1 MAVKYV
7 SDSNLNSVIQEVK
20 TRLATKNVLFQFTTM
35 PTLTSGNVSDYAGM
49 LAQFVGTT
57 DSSYTQGDFYVADN
71 TGSSPEWVKVSYNK
85 AEVDALVAARTS
97 IKVVNAL
104 PTSDIDTNALYL
116 IPAWEYKDVYVDST
130 NSKAYIK
137 TSDSPL
143 TYAEFD
149 STDGSY
155 EADVTGSDATA
166 VQTAIAAGTYTA
178 QNMLV
183 EYGAV
188 DGTKD
193 EYVCIDVTTSPAKW
207 EKVGSTQVDLSGY
220 VKTSDLVAVTSGELT
235 AMWNGTY

>member
-20 TRLATKNVLFQFTTM
+20 TRLATKERIIQFSTM
-35 PTLTSGNVSDYAGM
+35 PTLTSANAGDYAGM
-49 LAQFVGTT
+49 LAQYVGTT
-57 DSSYTQGDFYVADN
+57 GDYVQGDFYVVDTSGTDPA
-71 TGSSPEWVKVSYNK
+71 WVKVTYSK

-97 IKVVNAL
+97 IKVVSEL
-104 PTSDIDTNALYL
+104 PTSNIDVNALYL

-137 TSDSPL
+137 TADSPL
-143 TYAEFD
+143 TYAKFD

-155 EADVTGSDATA
+155 EADVTGADATA
-166 VQTAIAAGTYTA
+166 VESAISAGTYAA

-193 EYVCIDVTTSPAKW
+193 EYVCIDATSSPVKW

-220 VKTSDLVAVTSGELT
+220 VKSSDLVAVTSGEIT